1 MFPPSSSRI
10 HRLIATFVLL
20 VVCAQA
26 WAQEKPDENAKDA
39 RFGFALL
46 QQQAKTQKTG
56 NLLLAPRNIRTAL
69 AAVAVG
75 AEGETRREI
84 LDKTNDYDAIDNANG
99 KSFTNA
105 LHLWVKKDYVLQEKF
120 RNHFSSARVDSTT
133 PEKGLNVIN
142 NYVREQ
148 TKGKITRVL
157 DKSPE
162 TFVLTSVFD
171 FEGKWSSPFRPEST
185 APDAFFVTPE
195 KTRTVRFMR
204 NFGHFDYAQTAEGQW
219 LRLPYREDDLVMTLF
234 LPKPGLDINRW
245 LQTVTGDSWR
255 AGVQALK
262 YQKGEVKLPRLSF
275 RKQPVQEL
283 KPALQTIGIRRA
295 FTDAAQFT
303 GITQTPVPLKIF
315 SVRHATMLEID
326 EQGTKAAAATSVIM
340 GIGAAGPSRE
350 EPFRMKLDRPFFLTI
365 GDAQNHKILF
375 MAVIRDPSQ

>member
-1 MFPPSSSRI
+1 MFPPSSFRI
-10 HRLIATFVLL
+10 CRLIATFVFL
-20 VVCAQA
+20 VVCAQT

-46 QQQAKTQKTG
+46 QQQANTQQTG

-84 LDKTNDYDAIDNANG
+84 LDKTNAYDAIDNANG

-105 LHLWVKKDYVLQEKF
+105 LHLWVEKKYALQEKF

-142 NYVREQ
+142 DYVRKH

-171 FEGKWSSPFRPEST
+171 FEGKWRRPFRPKFTTS
-185 APDAFFVTPE
+185 DRFFVTPE
-195 KTRTVRFMR
+195 KSRTVRFMR

-219 LRLPYREDDLVMTLF
+219 LRLPYQEDDLVMTLF
-234 LPKPGLDINRW
+234 LPKPGLDIDHW
-245 LQTVTGDSWR
+245 LQTVTGDGWR

-262 YQKGEVKLPRLSF
+262 YKEGEVELPRLSF

-303 GITQTPVPLKIF
+303 GITQTPEPLKIV

-326 EQGTKAAAATSVIM
+326 EQGTKAAAATAVGMARTMS
-340 GIGAAGPSRE
+340 APSR

-375 MAVIRDPSQ
+375 MAVIRDPSK